1 VHEGGFLL
9 VPRSPGQWVILS
21 PAGVTI
27 DNTPPAPTPPAVEP
41 LPADAALDPNAV
53 SGHWNGDRMR
63 LDDTVAA
70 LAAPIAKRTAQSE
83 PECAAAVPESTTRTT
98 TDASRAS
105 AS

>member
-27 DNTPPAPTPPAVEP
+27 DNTAPTPPAAEP

-70 LAAPIAKRTAQSE
+70 WPHLSRNGQL
-83 PECAAAVPESTTRTT
+83 
-98 TDASRAS
+98 RAS
-105 AS
+105 PSAPPPYLNPAVKPSPGTS